1 MSSPVVTTPTFQLF
15 EPLEQIT
22 IFTPLGIRFWDA
34 ALDRQVTDGLVV
46 TARRPGSNQRPVRA
60 FRTRSGI
67 YAFRGLPGLRAIE
80 YPVDDADRLGGSP
93 PALTGFFVE
102 VVDEERR
109 FVPTVFTV
117 DVPFEGIYPTG
128 SSDPMA
134 PPGVYLFSAPTRPVA
149 SSLAVVRA
157 QLAERP
163 AGGEEQPA
171 AFALLEV
178 EVAGRP
184 PAFGIADELGNVAVQ
199 FPYPRFSTALP
210 NGSPPAS
217 ADGSASQRWPI
228 RVRVRFDPPALDVPI
243 GSSIPTLRSIF
254 SQRPGAIQA
263 GSGPAPEFATE
274 LAAGRQVVLRHSPGS
289 TFVISRAI

>member
-1 MSSPVVTTPTFQLF
+1 MSSPVVSTPTFQRF
-15 EPLEQIT
+15 EPLEQLT

-34 ALDRQVTDGLVV
+34 ALDQQVAGGLAV
-46 TARRPGSNQRPVRA
+46 TARRPGLNQRAVRA

-80 YPVDDADRLGGSP
+80 YPTGDDDPLGGSP
-93 PALTGFFVE
+93 PVLTRFIVE
-102 VVDEERR
+102 VVDEQRR
-109 FVPTVFTV
+109 FVPAVFAV

-128 SSDPMA
+128 TSDPTA
-134 PPGVYLFSAPTRPVA
+134 PPGVYLFSAPARPVA
-149 SSLAVVRA
+149 SSRAVVRA
-157 QLAERP
+157 QLVERP
-163 AGGEEQPA
+163 EGGDEQPA

-184 PAFGIADELGNVAVQ
+184 PAFGIADNRGSVALQ

-217 ADGSASQRWPI
+217 ADGTASQRWPI
-228 RVRVRFDPPALDVPI
+228 RIRVRFDPSALDVPI
-243 GSSIPTLRSIF
+243 GASIPDLRSIF

-263 GSGPAPEFATE
+263 GLGLSPELATE
-274 LAAGRQVVLRHSPGS
+274 LVAGREVVLRHSPGS
-289 TFVISRAI
+289 TFVISRAV